1 MLVRRLE
8 SASGTVIRGGGTIQ
22 SIKPVRVVGERGVE
36 VSDVTPDPR
45 SSEDRW
51 AVVLAGPNGAGKTTL
66 ARGIL
71 PADALYL
78 NADVV
83 AGELRRAGHP
93 AATVDIAAA
102 RLVLASLRQAVRD
115 GSSFCIETNLAGPGL
130 QRHIRQWKADGY
142 QVQLVF
148 VWLNSVELAL
158 QRVAARVERGGHNV
172 PPDVIRRRYR
182 AGLATLDSY
191 FTAVDTWQLFDND
204 DADRAA
210 LLVAEGEGDAEPIV
224 HNPEAW
230 MLLRSSIA
238 AAQADVAIAQ
248 DRRLGAGDLGL

>member
-1 MLVRRLE
+1 M
-8 SASGTVIRGGGTIQ
+8 SG
-22 SIKPVRVVGERGVE
+22 
-36 VSDVTPDPR
+36 VTPDPR

-66 ARGIL
+66 AQGIL

-83 AGELRRAGHP
+83 AGELRRSGHP

-115 GSSFCIETNLAGPGL
+115 ASSFWVLTNLAGPGL
-130 QRHIRQWKADGY
+130 QRRIRQWKADGY

-158 QRVAARVERGGHNV
+158 QRVAARVGRGGHSV
-172 PPDVIRRRYR
+172 PPDVVRRRYR

-191 FTAVDTWQLFDND
+191 LIAVDTWQLFDND
-204 DADRAA
+204 DTDGAA
-210 LLVAEGEGDAEPIV
+210 LLVAEGADGAEPIV

-230 MLLRSSIA
+230 LFVRSSIA
-238 AAQADVAIAQ
+238 VAQAEVASTQ
-248 DRRLGAGDLGL
+248 HRRLRAGDLGL